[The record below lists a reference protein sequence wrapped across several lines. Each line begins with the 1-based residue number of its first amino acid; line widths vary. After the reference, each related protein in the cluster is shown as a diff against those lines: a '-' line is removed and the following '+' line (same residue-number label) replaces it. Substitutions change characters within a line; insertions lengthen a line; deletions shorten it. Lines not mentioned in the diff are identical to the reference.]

1 MTDEFQDRT
10 DAIFAQALGLQ
21 PSERTAYVREACGGD
36 QDLLAEVEALLEV
49 SGTADAF
56 FADFSERIGISAL
69 LHADN
74 DDSPPAIGQAGLEI
88 GSYRLCSLIATGGMG
103 AVWRAE
109 RSDGRFEGVVAV
121 KLLTPNAGGM
131 LAERFDREVQF
142 LAQLTHPNIARLL
155 DAGVTDP
162 GQAYLVLEFVDGM
175 SIDKFCDKESLP
187 LEGRLEH
194 FLAVLDA
201 VAHAHANLIVHRD
214 IKPGNVMVSRDH
226 QVKLLDFGVAKLLR
240 DHSPP
245 AASGLTQ
252 QYGSALTPEFAAPEQ
267 LLGEAV
273 TTATDVYSLGLL
285 LYVILTGVHPRP
297 VHGIASL
304 GALHAALEREPPQL
318 ADAVRQEKGSE
329 QSVAERSRLRDATPA
344 LLQRSLNG
352 DLDNILR
359 KALDRRPDHRYSSV
373 TAFADDLRRYMRHE
387 PVTARPDTVTYRI
400 RKFIRRNRVG
410 VASVATVLLT
420 LVLAVAIT
428 TTQMIEARQQRD
440 RAEVIQGFLVEL
452 FEEADPNQSKGAEI
466 TAREILDRGA
476 NRIERNLTG
485 QTRVQ
490 ADLLETIGGIYVS
503 LSMFDRAAEYLEESL
518 TLRLESGGMQASDH
532 AAMLETL
539 SAVYESQGNYNES
552 ERMALTALEIR
563 RREGEPAG
571 TARAALRL
579 GSILHRRTD
588 LDAAEQLYREALRL
602 LRANS
607 HEDSPLMPRALHQ
620 FGSLLAHR
628 GQFADA
634 LKLHE
639 EGLATR
645 RALVGD
651 EHLDLIES
659 YYNLGSVEADLGR
672 YDDAK
677 QHLEHALAITRK
689 LTPAGNA
696 DAPYM
701 VNALATV
708 HDELGEYY
716 AAEARF
722 QEALDLLRQ
731 HYEPDHPNIGIV
743 SANLGL
749 MQDKIGKSIAA
760 KATLQSAFDIMQESL
775 PDHPKMP
782 SVRIALGQAMTEQ
795 RDYEAAE
802 EMLLAALATLQDSGR
817 GSSGSAE
824 AAATALV
831 TLYTDWGRTAEAD
844 YYRTL
849 LPGAPDC

>member
-1 MTDEFQDRT
+1 MTDEFKDRSDT
-10 DAIFAQALGLQ
+10 IFAQALGLQ
-21 PSERTAYVREACGGD
+21 RSERAAFVREACAGD
-36 QDLLAEVEALLEV
+36 QALVEEVEALLEA

-56 FADFSERIGISAL
+56 FADLSDRIGVSAL
-69 LHADN
+69 FHAGN
-74 DDSPPAIGQAGLEI
+74 DDSSPAIGQVGMEI
-88 GSYRLCSLIATGGMG
+88 GPYRLSTLVATGGMG

-155 DAGVTDP
+155 DAGVTDC

-175 SIDKFCDKESLP
+175 AIDDYCDSESLS
-187 LEGRLEH
+187 LERRLTL
-194 FLAVLDA
+194 FLSVLDA

-214 IKPGNVMVSRDH
+214 IKPGNVMVSGDH
-226 QVKLLDFGVAKLLR
+226 QVKLLDFGVAKLLQA
-240 DHSPP
+240 DSPT
-245 AASGLTQ
+245 AARGLTQ
-252 QYGSALTPEFAAPEQ
+252 EFGSALTPEYAAPEQ
-267 LLGEAV
+267 LLGESV

-285 LYVILTGVHPRP
+285 LYVILVGVHPRP
-297 VHGIASL
+297 VHGIESL
-304 GALHAALEREPPQL
+304 AALHAAMEREPPHL
-318 ADAVRQEKGSE
+318 PDAAMQKAGSE
-329 QSVAERSRLRDATPA
+329 LSVAERSRLRNTTPA
-344 LLQRSLNG
+344 SLQRSLRG

-359 KALDRRPDHRYSSV
+359 KALDRRPEYRYGTV
-373 TAFADDLRRYMRHE
+373 TAFADDLRRYIGHQ
-387 PVTARPDTVTYRI
+387 PVTARQDTVTYRV
-400 RKFIRRNRVG
+400 RKFARRHRGG
-410 VASVATVLLT
+410 VASAALVLFT
-420 LVLAVAIT
+420 LVFAVAVS

-440 RAEVIQGFLVEL
+440 RAEVIQDFLVGL
-452 FEEADPNQSKGAEI
+452 FEEADPNQSKGADI

-476 NRIERNLTG
+476 NRIERDLAG

-490 ADLLETIGGIYVS
+490 ADLLETIGGIYGSLTMHDRASKYLKES
-503 LSMFDRAAEYLEESL
+503 LS
-518 TLRLESGGMQASDH
+518 LRLESGGTPPADH
-532 AAMLETL
+532 AAILESL
-539 SAVYESQGNYNES
+539 VSAYESQGNYDEA
-552 ERMALTALEIR
+552 ERMALRAVEIR

-571 TARAALRL
+571 TAGAALSL

-588 LDAAEQLYREALRL
+588 LDAAEQLYREALQL

-607 HEDSPLMPRALHQ
+607 LDDSPLMPHALHQ
-620 FGSLLAHR
+620 LGSLLAHR
-628 GQFADA
+628 GEIDDA

-639 EGLATR
+639 EGLAAR
-645 RALVGD
+645 RALLGD

-672 YDDAK
+672 YGDAK

-701 VNALATV
+701 INALATV
-708 HDELGEYY
+708 HVELGEYVP
-716 AAEARF
+716 AEARF
-722 QEALDLLRQ
+722 QEALDQLRQ
-731 HYEPDHPNIGIV
+731 HYEPDHPNIGLV

-749 MQDKIGKSIAA
+749 MQEKTGKSIAA
-760 KATLQSAFDIMQESL
+760 KTTLQSAFDIMHESL

-782 SVRIALGQAMTEQ
+782 SVRIALGRIMTEQ
-795 RDYEAAE
+795 GEYEAAE
-802 EMLLAALATLQDSGR
+802 EMLLAALATLQEPGR
-817 GSSGSAE
+817 VSSGSAE

-831 TLYTDWGRTAEAD
+831 TLYTDWERTDEAD

-849 LPGAPDC
+849 LPGASDC